1 MPVRAEPLVTVVVP
15 VRDGETYL
23 DSCLAS
29 LRVQSYQNLEIV
41 VVDDAS
47 IDSSLD
53 LVRRQALEDSRVR
66 IISLA
71 SPLGLSNARNV
82 GIDEARG
89 EYLMFADSDDMVAP
103 DLVARCIGAVME
115 HDVDL
120 VLFGHRVFY
129 DNEDEPQWVKVDET
143 LPDEV
148 IIVAGSTDF
157 LREPQFAWLKCVK
170 TEVVRRNYIR
180 FPVGLAYEDRPFHW
194 ALWMLNVPSVRIMT
208 PLYGYRQR
216 AGSITS
222 RRDGV
227 LLDQFAI
234 QELILGRLLDRGV
247 EGDALAMFCEQ
258 TAHTAWYVYL
268 NIEPH
273 LVPLTLERIA
283 SLAAEF
289 PPEVRRTVSQR
300 SQSGILWHRAQRAN
314 GATRWLMTQF
324 RVVAEVRRRV
334 RSAGRSFKLW

>member
-1 MPVRAEPLVTVVVP
+1 MPVHAEPLVSVVVP

-29 LRVQSYQNLEIV
+29 LRRQSYENLEIV

-53 LVRRQALEDSRVR
+53 LVRRHAMEDSRLR
-66 IISLA
+66 IISLD

-82 GIDEARG
+82 GIDDARG
-89 EYLMFADSDDMVAP
+89 DFLMFTDSDDTVAP
-103 DLVARCIGAVME
+103 DLVARCVVAAME

-120 VLFGHRVFY
+120 VLFGYRTF
-129 DNEDEPQWVKVDET
+129 DESEGEPQWAESNEQMWDKLIPE
-143 LPDEV
+143 
-148 IIVAGSTDF
+148 GSTDF
-157 LREPQFAWLKCVK
+157 LLEPQFAWLKFVK
-170 TEVVRRNYIR
+170 TEIVRTNNIR
-180 FPVGLAYEDRPFHW
+180 FPLGMSYEDRPFHW
-194 ALWMLNVPSVRIMT
+194 ALWMLTVPSVCIQAN
-208 PLYGYRQR
+208 LYGYRQR

-222 RRDGV
+222 RRDDV

-234 QELILGRLLDRGV
+234 QALILGRLLDRGI
-247 EGDALAMFCEQ
+247 EGEALRILCEQ
-258 TAHTAWYVYL
+258 SARTAWFVYL
-268 NIEPH
+268 NVEPH
-273 LVPLTLERIA
+273 LVPLTLERIG

-289 PPEVRRTVSQR
+289 PPEVRHTVSQR

-324 RVVAEVRRRV
+324 RVVAEARRRV